1 MSFPCTEPVRRG
13 NESKSITGLYSLEAF
28 EICNVDVRFWLSPL
42 EEIALLLTSRGGN
55 LLTCSLWQ
63 GKGSKEVFFLFSVE
77 LQYWIYQHMFLQ
89 VKKKKYA
96 QINQLK
102 KRERKNKRKEEG
114 KNNQR
119 NNSCIF
125 SHVGW
130 WPNPIARWR
139 WRWAASIQLGA
150 AV

>member
-89 VKKKKYA
+89 VKKKK
-96 QINQLK
+96 ICPNK
-102 KRERKNKRKEEG
+102 STEKERKKE
-114 KNNQR
+114 
-119 NNSCIF
+119 
-125 SHVGW
+125 
-130 WPNPIARWR
+130 
-139 WRWAASIQLGA
+139 
-150 AV
+150 